1 MKTLLLIFISIFAS
15 QALAQNITLHLGGTQ
30 NLPLKGQSN
39 VWIQDR
45 QLVTAEVIG
54 GEVRVRGLR
63 EGSTVIK
70 IGSQSYQLQVVHP
83 EKAEAFAELNEK
95 MKSFV
100 GLRVHLDRSRLV
112 VRGRLYRWADWEKLA
127 DLLQDS
133 QIAYVMNAELS
144 PELQAEAQR
153 NLSNLLE
160 KAKLP
165 PQTIIFDPEP
175 EIRVAGSDLVFRRSE
190 QLFRPYGIQITKD
203 DSSLDVAPTIK
214 VEITVAEIKR
224 SKGLQYGLKWPSSY
238 TATILPDGSVNK
250 SELPFML
257 SALEQQ
263 GIGKVLAS
271 PNIICRSGKEAE
283 FLAGGE
289 FPIKVVNYKAQDVV
303 WKRYGI
309 LLRVRPKA
317 DAAGRLSISV
327 ETEVSTLDKSTSVEG
342 IPGVLTN
349 RVSSHFDL
357 TKPQTIALSGLLKN
371 ENGNSSDGLPLLS
384 RLPVLGALFSSK
396 DYLENRSEL
405 VIFVRPSIMKE
416 EDEPHNPSHLSELK
430 ELI

>member
-1 MKTLLLIFISIFAS
+1 MKTLLLIFISIFTN
-15 QALAQNITLHLGGTQ
+15 QALAQNITLHLGGSQ

-45 QLVTAEVIG
+45 QLISAEVVG

-70 IGSQSYQLQVVHP
+70 IGAQSYQLQVVHP
-83 EKAEAFAELNEK
+83 EKAAAFTELHEK

-100 GLRVHLDRSRLV
+100 GLRVQLERSRLV
-112 VRGRLYRWADWEKLA
+112 VRGRLYRWTDWEKLA
-127 DLLQDS
+127 DLLQES
-133 QIAYVMNAELS
+133 QIAYVMKAELS
-144 PELQAEAQR
+144 SELQAEAQR

-175 EIRVAGSDLVFRRSE
+175 EIRVAGSDLVFRRYE

-203 DSSLDVAPTIK
+203 ETSLDVAPTIK
-214 VEITVAEIKR
+214 VEITVAELKR
-224 SKGLQYGLKWPSSY
+224 KEGLQYGLKWPSSY
-238 TATILPDGSVNK
+238 TATIMPDRSVNK
-250 SELPFML
+250 SELPFVL
-257 SALEQQ
+257 SALEEQ
-263 GIGKVLAS
+263 GLGKVLAS

-327 ETEVSTLDKSTSVEG
+327 ETEVSTLDKATSVEG

-371 ENGNSSDGLPLLS
+371 ENGNSSEGLPLLS
-384 RLPVLGALFSSK
+384 RLPILGALFSSK

-416 EDEPHNPSHLSELK
+416 NEEPHSPSHLSNFK
-430 ELI
+430 ESI